1 MFRDTEF
8 SLDVLRPRVCS
19 ARITNSRYVYAYCP
33 NVAFYFQSLCVVER
47 QQCWV
52 LYVDV
57 LILECG
63 GNLYDAISIGVKAAL
78 FNVRLPGKW
87 VAPVHM
93 EPHIDRMFI

>member
-1 MFRDTEF
+1 M
-8 SLDVLRPRVCS
+8 
-19 ARITNSRYVYAYCP
+19 
-33 NVAFYFQSLCVVER
+33 CVVEK

-63 GNLYDAISIGVKAAL
+63 GNLYDAISICVKAAL
-78 FNVRLPGKW
+78 FNVKLPGKW

-93 EPHIDRMFI
+93 EPQNDRMFM